1 MSAPSE
7 FITLHLP
14 FTFNIVTEIM
24 KTTLGM
30 YTNPPP
36 NLLIYPS
43 TTMLRELHI
52 KNFSIIDNATVE
64 FREGFNVIT
73 GETGA
78 GKSIIID
85 ALCLTLGERAT
96 GELVRSGETEAVVEA
111 FFDIQP
117 KLLPQSTRQF
127 LEDNGIDIRD
137 GLILKRI
144 ISSQGRSRAYIN
156 GSMVTV
162 QALSDISSKI
172 IDVHGQYEHQSL
184 LSPDNQLDMLD
195 AYGGLLDDRKEV
207 AKLHDVQLA
216 LRHQISGLIQKD
228 KERAQRLDIL
238 KYQISEIEGA
248 GLKPGEEA
256 ELAEELKILSSA
268 GRLAELANQAHES
281 LYSSETACITN
292 LTKILN
298 SLKEIRSIDARADD
312 ALKSVE
318 DTLPLLEET
327 AYFLRDYKD
336 EIDFSPERLAMV
348 QERLELIRG
357 LKRKY
362 GADIQAIIDYKE
374 RAFTEHEE
382 LQYSEEKLE
391 SLKTEL
397 AALKNGLTELANVLS
412 NKRKSVAK
420 KIETRVVAELSELS
434 MPGTKFSI
442 RLTQEQGDDTADGF
456 RATHRGIDNIEF
468 MISPNVGE
476 ELKPVSKIASGGELS
491 RIMLALKGIMAKG
504 DHIPVLIFDEID
516 AGIGGRAAE
525 TVGQKLNNLASRHQI
540 ISITH
545 LPQIASY
552 ADTHLKIEKK
562 VKDKRTIVE
571 ISRIERDER
580 TEELAR
586 MLSGE
591 PSAVSI
597 KHAKEMLKKSSGR

>member
-1 MSAPSE
+1 
-7 FITLHLP
+7 
-14 FTFNIVTEIM
+14 
-24 KTTLGM
+24 
-30 YTNPPP
+30 
-36 NLLIYPS
+36 
-43 TTMLRELHI
+43 MLRELHI
-52 KNFSIIDNATVE
+52 KNFSIIDNANVE
-64 FREGFNVIT
+64 FQEGFNVIT

-117 KLLPQSTRQF
+117 KQIPQSTRKVI
-127 LEDNGIDIRD
+127 EDNGIDISD

-144 ISSQGRSRAYIN
+144 ISSQGRSRAFIN
-156 GSMVTV
+156 GSMVTA

-184 LSPDNQLDMLD
+184 LSPDNQMDMLD
-195 AYGGLLDDRKEV
+195 AYGGLLDERQEV
-207 AKLHDVQLA
+207 AELHETQLA
-216 LRHQISGLIQKD
+216 LRHQIRELVQKD

-238 KYQISEIEGA
+238 KYQISEIDA
-248 GLKPGEEA
+248 AVLRPGEEE

-281 LYSSETACITN
+281 LYASETACITN

-298 SLKEIRSIDARADD
+298 SLKEIRSIDTRAGD

-318 DTLPLLEET
+318 DALPLLEET

-336 EIDFSPERLAMV
+336 EIDFSPERLETV
-348 QERLELIRG
+348 HERIELIKG

-362 GADIQAIIDYKE
+362 GADIQAVLDYREKAE
-374 RAFTEHEE
+374 TELEG
-382 LQYSEEKLE
+382 LQHSEERLE

-397 AALKNGLTELANVLS
+397 AALKKRLTEIANDLS
-412 NKRKSVAK
+412 DKRKSVAK
-420 KIETRVVAELSELS
+420 KIESKVIAELAELS
-434 MPGTKFSI
+434 MPGTKFSVMMT
-442 RLTQEQGDDTADGF
+442 REQGDDTADGF

-491 RIMLALKGIMAKG
+491 RIMLALKGILAKG
-504 DHIPVLIFDEID
+504 DNIPVLIFDEID
-516 AGIGGRAAE
+516 AGIGGKAAE
-525 TVGQKLNNLASRHQI
+525 TVGQKLRSLATRHQI

-552 ADTHLKIEKK
+552 AKAHLKIEKK
-562 VKDKRTIVE
+562 VKDKRTTVQ
-571 ISRIERDER
+571 ISRIEKDER
-580 TEELAR
+580 VHEVAR

-591 PSAVSI
+591 TSEVSI
-597 KHAKEMLKKSSGR
+597 RHAKEMLKKGGR

>member
-1 MSAPSE
+1 
-7 FITLHLP
+7 
-14 FTFNIVTEIM
+14 
-24 KTTLGM
+24 
-30 YTNPPP
+30 
-36 NLLIYPS
+36 
-43 TTMLRELHI
+43 MLRELHI
-52 KNFSIIDNATVE
+52 KNFSIIDNANVE
-64 FREGFNVIT
+64 FQEGFNVIT

-117 KLLPQSTRQF
+117 KQIPQSTRKVI
-127 LEDNGIDIRD
+127 EDNGIDISD

-144 ISSQGRSRAYIN
+144 ISSQGRSRAFIN
-156 GSMVTV
+156 GSMVTA

-184 LSPDNQLDMLD
+184 LSPDNQMDMLD
-195 AYGGLLDDRKEV
+195 AYGGLLDERQEV
-207 AKLHDVQLA
+207 AELHETQLA
-216 LRHQISGLIQKD
+216 LRHQIRELVQKD

-238 KYQISEIEGA
+238 KYQISEIDA
-248 GLKPGEEA
+248 AVLRPGEEE

-281 LYSSETACITN
+281 LYASETACITN

-298 SLKEIRSIDARADD
+298 SLKEIRSIDTRAGD

-318 DTLPLLEET
+318 DALPLLEET

-336 EIDFSPERLAMV
+336 EIDFSPERLETV
-348 QERLELIRG
+348 HERIELIKG

-362 GADIQAIIDYKE
+362 GADIQAVLDYREKAE
-374 RAFTEHEE
+374 TELEG
-382 LQYSEEKLE
+382 LQHSEERLA

-397 AALKNGLTELANVLS
+397 EALKNSLTQIVNDLSDKRKAVATKIQSKVIAELA
-412 NKRKSVAK
+412 
-420 KIETRVVAELSELS
+420 ELS
-434 MPGTKFSI
+434 MPGTKFSVMMT
-442 RLTQEQGDDTADGF
+442 REQGDDTADGF

-491 RIMLALKGIMAKG
+491 RIMLALKGILAKG
-504 DHIPVLIFDEID
+504 DNIPVLIFDEID
-516 AGIGGRAAE
+516 AGIGGKAAE
-525 TVGQKLNNLASRHQI
+525 TVGQKLRSLATRHQI

-552 ADTHLKIEKK
+552 AKAHLKIEKK
-562 VKDKRTIVE
+562 VKDKRTTVQ
-571 ISRIERDER
+571 ISRIEKDER
-580 TEELAR
+580 VHEVAR

-591 PSAVSI
+591 TSEVSI
-597 KHAKEMLKKSSGR
+597 RHAKEMLKKGGR

>member
-1 MSAPSE
+1 
-7 FITLHLP
+7 
-14 FTFNIVTEIM
+14 
-24 KTTLGM
+24 
-30 YTNPPP
+30 
-36 NLLIYPS
+36 
-43 TTMLRELHI
+43 MLRELHI

-64 FREGFNVIT
+64 FQEGFNVIT

-117 KLLPQSTRQF
+117 KLLSRSTRQF
-127 LEDNGIDIRD
+127 LEDNSIDISE
-137 GLILKRI
+137 GLILKRM

-195 AYGGLLDDRKEV
+195 AYGGLLDAREAV
-207 AKLHDVQLA
+207 AKLHETQLA
-216 LRHQISGLIQKD
+216 LKHQISELIQKD

-238 KYQISEIEGA
+238 KYQLSEIEAA
-248 GLKPGEEA
+248 GLRPGEEE

-268 GRLAELANQAHES
+268 GRLTELANQAHES
-281 LYSSETACITN
+281 LSSSETACMTN

-298 SLKEIRSIDARADD
+298 SLKEIRSIDARADE

-318 DTLPLLEET
+318 DALPLLEET

-336 EIDFSPERLAMV
+336 AIDFSPERLETV
-348 QERLELIRG
+348 QERLEFIKG

-362 GADIQAIIDYKE
+362 GADIQAILDYGEK
-374 RAFTEHEE
+374 AGTEIEG
-382 LQYSEEKLE
+382 LLYSEERLE

-397 AALKNGLTELANVLS
+397 AGLKNKLTETANELS
-412 NKRKSVAK
+412 NKRKAVAI
-420 KIETRVVAELSELS
+420 KIESKVVAELAELS

-442 RLTQEQGDDTADGF
+442 RMTREEGDDTADGF

-468 MISPNVGE
+468 LIAPNVGE
-476 ELKPVSKIASGGELS
+476 ELKPVSKTASGGELS

-552 ADTHLKIEKK
+552 AGTHLKIEKK

-571 ISRIERDER
+571 ISRIEKDER

-591 PSAVSI
+591 TTSVSL
-597 KHAKEMLKKSSGR
+597 KHAKEMLKKSSSR